1 MAGKIVEWS
10 LRVLL
15 AVTLAIAG
23 AAKVFQP
30 ETFAIEIDRFQLTP
44 WWLSLAL
51 GYFLPWLEV
60 VTALALFL
68 NRFYLGALLSVSMLG
83 VIFAVAVGSAW
94 WRELDISCGCFGA
107 LVSGQV
113 DALHVVFALLFVAIG
128 TILLAYNGL
137 SRRAHR

>member
-1 MAGKIVEWS
+1 MAGKIVEWA

-68 NRFYLGALLSVSMLG
+68 NRSTTSFGLNPCDA
-83 VIFAVAVGSAW
+83 SAF
-94 WRELDISCGCFGA
+94 S
-107 LVSGQV
+107 
-113 DALHVVFALLFVAIG
+113 
-128 TILLAYNGL
+128 
-137 SRRAHR
+137 SRGRS